1 MNKVLL
7 SENIIDSEIHEL
19 NVTSNILARLELA
32 KYQGGHLRF
41 NIDLVSTNTKE
52 AKTPD
57 INVIN
62 ILKGYGVEL

>member
-1 MNKVLL
+1 MNKVLIT
-7 SENIIDSEIHEL
+7 ENVSDAIINEI
-19 NVTSNILARLELA
+19 NITNLMLA
-32 KYQGGHLRF
+32 KIELVQDQGGYLRF